1 MQPDLIFTLLI
12 LFVSVIL
19 HEVAHG
25 YMADW
30 LGDPTARLAGRLTL
44 NPISHI
50 DLVGTIILPLIL
62 VLSNSPFFIGYAKPV
77 PYNPY
82 NLPGKYDEPLVA
94 FAGPATNII
103 LAIIFGLTIRFA
115 GAALTPNLINA
126 FATIVY
132 VNLMLALFNLV
143 PLPPLDGSKV
153 LGGIFT
159 AISSSLARGY
169 ETFLINF
176 QRIGMLPMIL
186 LILLI
191 MNFFI
196 WPLITPLLQALF
208 VLLTGATL

>member
-25 YMADW
+25 YMANW

-44 NPISHI
+44 NPLVHI
-50 DLVGTIILPLIL
+50 DPIGTIILPLLL
-62 VLSNSPFFIGYAKPV
+62 VFTNSPFFIGYAKPV

-94 FAGPATNII
+94 FAGPATNIL
-103 LAIIFGLTIRFA
+103 LALIFGLSIRFA
-115 GAALTPNLINA
+115 GAALGQNLENA

-132 VNLMLALFNLV
+132 VNLLLALFNLV

-153 LGGIFT
+153 LGGVFT
-159 AISSSLARGY
+159 ALSRNLARGY

-186 LILLI
+186 LILVI
-191 MNFFI
+191 FNFI
-196 WPLITPLLQALF
+196 LQPVFVPVLRSLF
-208 VLLTGATL
+208 TLLTGVSI

>member
-25 YMADW
+25 YMANW

-44 NPISHI
+44 NPLVHI
-50 DLVGTIILPLIL
+50 DPIGSIILPLLL
-62 VLSNSPFFIGYAKPV
+62 VLTNSPFFIGYAKPV

-94 FAGPATNII
+94 FAGPATNIL
-103 LAIIFGLTIRFA
+103 LAVIFGLSIRLG
-115 GAALTPNLINA
+115 GAALGPGLVSA

-132 VNLMLALFNLV
+132 INLMLALFNLV

-153 LGGIFT
+153 LGGVFS
-159 AISSSLARGY
+159 AISAKVSRGY

-186 LILLI
+186 II
-191 MNFFI
+191 
-196 WPLITPLLQALF
+196 LITFNYILRPVFAPLLQWAF
-208 VLLTGATL
+208 SLLTGASI

>member
-30 LGDPTARLAGRLTL
+30 LGDPTARLEGRLTL

-50 DLVGTIILPLIL
+50 DPVGTIILPLLL

-94 FAGPATNII
+94 FAGPATNIL

-115 GAALTPNLINA
+115 GAALGASLLSA

-132 VNLMLALFNLV
+132 INLMLALFNLV

-159 AISSSLARGY
+159 AISANLARGY

-186 LILLI
+186 LIMLI
-191 MNFFI
+191 VNFI
-196 WPLITPLLQALF
+196 LWPLITPVLQGMF
-208 VLLTGATL
+208 VLLTGASI